1 VGFISSDY
9 KLWKNILHIHL
20 TQHVEFYICIIQHA
34 EYLTLENTEGGIKN
48 GKPEKLA
55 TYGTPDKDK
64 QN

>member
-1 VGFISSDY
+1 VRFISSDY

-34 EYLTLENTEGGIKN
+34 EYLTLENTEGEIKN

-55 TYGTPDKDK
+55 TYGTPDEDK